1 VDQTESNDVA
11 EVRRDPAMI
20 ELAEGK
26 QGMMI
31 TIREAF
37 VKASSFLAAKGIEE
51 PAFIAE
57 LLLRHVLGWERAEYL
72 LRWNEPLPEALRDR
86 WLDVLARKA
95 AGEPAQYIIGEQ
107 AFYGLPFAVTPAVLI
122 PRPETEL
129 LVEVLAAEGRRL
141 WPDGAPSLVDVGTG
155 SGAIAVTLAT
165 LCPKWRIA
173 ASDISPAALGVAR
186 ANAQRNGV
194 AERIAFHEGDLL
206 GPFLARAGAPAAQGG
221 GFDIV
226 VSNPPYIPTLDI
238 AGLQPEVRL
247 HEPMS
252 ALDGGADGLD
262 LYRRLVGQLPQLASM
277 PRLVGFEVGIG
288 QAQDVAAMLRELGY
302 TTRIVLDYAGIERH
316 VIGMKE

>member
-1 VDQTESNDVA
+1 MDQTESNDVA
-11 EVRRDPAMI
+11 EVRRDPAMM
-20 ELAEGK
+20 EPAEDK
-26 QGMMI
+26 QGMTI

-37 VKASSFLAAKGIEE
+37 MKASSFLAAKGIEE
-51 PAFIAE
+51 SAFIAE

-72 LRWNEPLPEALRDR
+72 LRWSEPLPKAFRER

-107 AFYGLPFAVTPAVLI
+107 AFYGLPFTVTPATLI

-129 LVEVLAAEGRRL
+129 LVEELAAEGRSL

-173 ASDISPAALGVAR
+173 ASDISPAALGVAQ

-194 AERIAFHEGDLL
+194 AEQIAFHEGDLL
-206 GPFLARAGAPAAQGG
+206 GPFLARAGAAAYD

-226 VSNPPYIPTLDI
+226 VSNPPYIPTRDI

-262 LYRRLVGQLPQLASM
+262 LYRRLVGQLPLLAVM
-277 PRLVGFEVGIG
+277 PRLVGFEVGLG

-302 TTRIVLDYAGIERH
+302 ATRIVLDYANIERH
-316 VIGMKE
+316 VIGVKE